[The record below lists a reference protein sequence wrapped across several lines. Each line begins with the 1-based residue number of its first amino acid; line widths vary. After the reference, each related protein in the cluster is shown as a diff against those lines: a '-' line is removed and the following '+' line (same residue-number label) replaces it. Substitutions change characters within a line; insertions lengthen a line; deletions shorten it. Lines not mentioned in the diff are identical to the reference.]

1 MRRLARRGC
10 IPRAVDPW
18 AYPALVS
25 THAPAAPV
33 IAAASA
39 PRWRAD
45 RTVVILGILSAVGAL
60 VRLPFVWTG
69 ISMDEG
75 GYAYVAQRWAHGG
88 DLYGSAWLDRP
99 QGLLLVYR
107 FLLGIDGSGW
117 TIRAGAVLVGAGIT
131 ALAGSIGWQ
140 LAGRRAGIA
149 AAAVYAIAGLA
160 PRLEGFTLNGE
171 LLASLPAA
179 AAVAC
184 ALRWRAI
191 RAPGWLVL
199 AGVCAGMALTMKP
212 SGIDGIV
219 VAGTI
224 VLVTERSWRAAG
236 LLLAG
241 FAAPLLACAVDG
253 WARGWSRYWTAII
266 GYHLAAMGSQASNTS
281 TRLSDFLS
289 SAERVAK
296 DLVVPLLFA
305 VAGLVASWRRRATV
319 AIMLAWLAAGVI
331 GVNLGGSYWPHYY
344 LQLLPPVAVLA
355 GIAVAAVRV
364 PWLRAVALVAV
375 VAPTAAWLVA
385 LVPMGQSARE
395 HTIPYYGLARRD
407 ERIAAEVRAS
417 TCPGDP
423 IFVLVSEANIYFL
436 ARRDSPYP
444 YLWGKP
450 IEKIPGSLERMRAVL
465 SGPHRPVVVLLNS
478 SPRSV
483 DPSGQ
488 LSTVLGERY
497 RKAGSLQGMPILRSL
512 DAPKC
517 GN

>member
-1 MRRLARRGC
+1 
-10 IPRAVDPW
+10 
-18 AYPALVS
+18 LVS

-39 PRWRAD
+39 PLRRLD
-45 RTVVILGILSAVGAL
+45 STVVIIGILSVAGAL

-75 GYAYVAQRWAHGG
+75 GYAYVAQRWAQGG

-117 TIRAGAVLVGAGIT
+117 TIRAGAVLAGVAIT
-131 ALAGSIGWQ
+131 ALTGSIGWQ

-149 AAAVYAIAGLA
+149 AAAVYAVAGLA

-191 RAPGWLVL
+191 RAPGWLVA
-199 AGVCAGMALTMKP
+199 AGACAGMSLTMKP

-219 VAGTI
+219 VAATV
-224 VLVTERSWRAAG
+224 VLVTERSWGAA

-241 FAAPLLACAVDG
+241 FAVPLLACALDG

-266 GYHLAAMGSQASNTS
+266 GYHLAAMGSSASNTS
-281 TRLSDFLS
+281 TRLSDFLA
-289 SAERVAK
+289 SAERVAR
-296 DLVVPLLFA
+296 DLVVPLVFA
-305 VAGLVASWRRRATV
+305 VAGLLASWRRRATL

-344 LQLLPPVAVLA
+344 LQLVPPTAVLA
-355 GIAVAAVRV
+355 GIAVAAVRL
-364 PWLRAVALVAV
+364 PWLRAIALVAV
-375 VAPTAAWLVA
+375 LAPTAAWLVA
-385 LVPMGQSARE
+385 LAPMGQAERE
-395 HTIPYYGLARRD
+395 STIPYYGLARRD
-407 ERIAAEVRAS
+407 ERIAADVRAT

-436 ARRDSPYP
+436 AHRDSPYP

-450 IEKIPGSLERMRAVL
+450 IEKIPGSLDRMRAVL
-465 SGPHRPVVVLLNS
+465 GGPQRPVLVLLNS

-483 DPSGQ
+483 DPSGR
-488 LSTVLGERY
+488 LSQVLGERY
-497 RKAGSLQGMPILRSL
+497 RPAGSLHGMPVLRSL
-512 DAPKC
+512 ATGATC